1 MIKYAV
7 LDKDTITEEIIPYLS
22 TAKRGL
28 VCKFCL
34 CDVINAIFYKL
45 KTGCQWENLPVKHLF
60 EGDVPS
66 YKTVF
71 YHYRKWCKRAEWQ
84 KMFACLM
91 SKYKHLFDLSV
102 SHIDGS
108 HTPAVRGGEKV
119 KYQGRKKRRTTNAL
133 YFVDRQGLPLA
144 MSEPQ
149 EGNHADLYDIETRV
163 EEMASQMQSA
173 GINLDG
179 LFNNADA
186 GFDGKS
192 FRDAL
197 AKHGIVANVCPNPR
211 NGNSSEDYLF
221 DPELYQERWVIE
233 RTNAWMDS
241 FRSIL
246 TRFDTTVSSWK
257 GWNYLA
263 FAVLLLRR
271 AHRANKFR

>member
-1 MIKYAV
+1 M
-7 LDKDTITEEIIPYLS
+7 PYLS
-22 TAKRGL
+22 TAKRGF
-28 VCKFCL
+28 VSKFTL
-34 CDVINAIFYKL
+34 CDVVNAILYKL
-45 KTGCQWENLPVKHLF
+45 KTGCQWRFLPVNQLF
-60 EGDVPS
+60 EGDAPS

-71 YHYRKWCKRAEWQ
+71 HHFRKWCKLGEWQ
-84 KMFACLM
+84 KMFSCLLE
-91 SKYKHLFDLSV
+91 KYKHLVDLSV

-119 KYQGRKKRRTTNAL
+119 EYQGRKKRRTTNAL
-133 YFVDRQGLPLA
+133 YLTDRQGLPLA

-149 EGNHADLYDIETRV
+149 KGNHAVEARV
-163 EEMASQMQSA
+163 DEMANQIQAA

-186 GFDGKS
+186 GFDGKA

-197 AKHGIVANVCPNPR
+197 AKHGVFANVCPNPR
-211 NGNSSEDYLF
+211 NGNSSNDYLF
-221 DPELYQERWVIE
+221 DPELYKERWVIE

-271 AHRANKFR
+271 VRRANKFR